1 MSRFTEEVDL
11 SEDTPEGLE
20 KVDGLPPG
28 WYRVTCMD
36 LSVDARS
43 NALVLKFEVM
53 DGEHAGGTI
62 SERLWDPAKADDA
75 TKKDMSRKRRLIF
88 AKRMGLIG
96 DNDFGKQNVGIP
108 WDDAIGKSVAI
119 QVKERKYKD
128 KDDNEK
134 VARNIDFGGIFP
146 LDDQRVPE
154 ELRGVA
160 TAPANGTSRDTNSNN
175 NGSSKPA
182 NSDFDGI

>member
-1 MSRFTEEVDL
+1 MSQYTEEVDL
-11 SEDTPEGLE
+11 SEDTSEGLE

-53 DGEHAGGTI
+53 DGEHVGDSI
-62 SERLWDPAKADDA
+62 SERLWDPKRADDPQ
-75 TKKDMSRKRRLIF
+75 KKEMSRKRRLLF
-88 AKRMGLIG
+88 AKRLGLIA
-96 DNDFGKQNVGIP
+96 DNDFGKSNVAIP
-108 WDDAIGKSVAI
+108 WGDAIGKSVAI

-154 ELRGVA
+154 ELRGVTAGTGGTA
-160 TAPANGTSRDTNSNN
+160 TPKKADDDRKGGPANESQ
-175 NGSSKPA
+175 
-182 NSDFDGI
+182 FDGL